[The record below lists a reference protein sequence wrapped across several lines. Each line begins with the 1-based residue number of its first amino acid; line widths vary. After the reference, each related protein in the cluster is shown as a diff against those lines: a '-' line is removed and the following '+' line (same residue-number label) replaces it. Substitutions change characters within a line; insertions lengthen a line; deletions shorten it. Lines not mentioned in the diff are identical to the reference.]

1 MLDREINHPVV
12 PILISS
18 HFLHR
23 LKAQQAG
30 EGREQKRRR
39 LAQTTLQEVT

>member
-1 MLDREINHPVV
+1 MLDREINHRVV
-12 PILISS
+12 PTLISS

-23 LKAQQAG
+23 LKQAG
-30 EGREQKRRR
+30 EGREQKLRR